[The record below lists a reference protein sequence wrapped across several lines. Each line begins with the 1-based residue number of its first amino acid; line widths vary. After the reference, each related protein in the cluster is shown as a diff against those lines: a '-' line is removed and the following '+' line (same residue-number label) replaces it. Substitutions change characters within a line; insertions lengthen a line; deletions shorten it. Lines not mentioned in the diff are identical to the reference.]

1 MPGPEL
7 TLPIF
12 PHLLE
17 KCKLLGVIHH
27 HELLQQPLDHLAHRG
42 GAADVQL
49 LDGIQGQVEGGS
61 LVCHLCQVHLLEG
74 IVDGLGPDPGRH
86 RHRAP
91 QLQVHLDE
99 PCVRPIVVLGQS
111 TRGSAS
117 RQLFQPLFSTTRGW
131 GVTAGAAPALG
142 VPACLIN
149 HGEKYPVILGQSLVI
164 FSW

>member
-42 GAADVQL
+42 RAADVEL
-49 LDGIQGQVEGGS
+49 LDGIQGQVEGGP
-61 LVCHLCQVHLLEG
+61 LVRHLSQVHLLEG

-86 RHRAP
+86 RHGAA

-99 PCVRPIVVLGQS
+99 PRVRPILVLEQS
-111 TRGSAS
+111 TQGSGS
-117 RQLFQPLFSTTRGW
+117 KELFQSLFHHKR
-131 GVTAGAAPALG
+131 
-142 VPACLIN
+142 
-149 HGEKYPVILGQSLVI
+149 LVC
-164 FSW
+164 SVG